1 LAFGA
6 ATGRS
11 DDGPVRYPLV
21 ETGAWHSGVKRSGR
35 CLTGGLGAGLAW
47 RVDPSTE
54 DGRKVHS
61 MALIRLGSASIP
73 RSRAGTRGLC
83 GGCGKPISKRDVT
96 VRLYG
101 ELFHRDC
108 ALHPVR
114 SAG

>member
-1 LAFGA
+1 MASGA
-6 ATGRS
+6 APGHS
-11 DDGPVRYPLV
+11 DDGLVGYSLV
-21 ETGAWHSGVKRSGR
+21 EAGAWHSGVKRSGH
-35 CLTGGLGAGLAW
+35 CLTGDSPLGLAW

-54 DGRKVHS
+54 EGRKVPS
-61 MALIRLGSASIP
+61 MALFRLGSASIP
-73 RSRAGTRGLC
+73 RSTAGTSGLC